1 MQLHK
6 KIILAT
12 GSILLLGVIGAAIFI
27 ESGVY
32 NIGAD
37 VPHWQVTYK
46 VLERVRNRSVAAHSA
61 DLKVPNLNNPQRILR
76 GAGQYAAM
84 CTSCHLAPGKTSSEI
99 RPGLYPQPPILA
111 QTKIDPRKA
120 FWAIK
125 HGIKL
130 SAMPAWGF
138 SHNDVTI
145 WDMVAFIE
153 KLPGMTPAE
162 YKTMVAQAPPDEEM
176 ASGHGHGGEE
186 SAHSHSG
193 TVSPASRKMMEE
205 HDQPVPKTGSSR
217 LGSGGKLV
225 TAEQMADAFQQ
236 ALQNGRR
243 DQVIAM
249 LAPDVEV
256 TEGGEVQTSRRAYV
270 EHHMSAD
277 MRFLKNA
284 KLQLLE
290 RHTQI
295 QGDRAVIRSVREL
308 RTEVRGRPLSLR
320 SRETLTMNQSDAG
333 WRIVAIHWNSKPV
346 SNAEKHRKAG

>member
-1 MQLHK
+1 MKLHK
-6 KIILAT
+6 KIVLAT
-12 GSILLLGVIGAAIFI
+12 GSVLLLGVIGATIFI
-27 ESGVY
+27 ESGAY

-37 VPHWQVTYK
+37 VPHWPVTYK
-46 VLERVRNRSVAAHSA
+46 VLERVRDRSVAVRSA
-61 DLKVPNLNNPQRILR
+61 DLKVPDLNNPQRILR

-84 CTSCHLAPGKTSSEI
+84 CTSCHLAPGKSSSEI

-111 QTKIDPRKA
+111 QTKIDPREA

-138 SHNDVTI
+138 SHDDVTI

-162 YKTMVAQAPPDEEM
+162 YQAMVAKAPADEEI

-193 TVSPASRKMMEE
+193 TVSPASRKMMED
-205 HDQPVPKTGSSR
+205 HDQPAQEAGSSKV
-217 LGSGGKLV
+217 GKGGKLIR
-225 TAEQMADAFQQ
+225 AENMADAFQQ
-236 ALQNGRR
+236 ALQNGHR

-249 LAPDVEV
+249 LAPDVRV
-256 TEGGEVQTSRRAYV
+256 TEGGEVQASRRAYV
-270 EHHMSAD
+270 DQHMNAD
-277 MRFLKNA
+277 MRFLQHA
-284 KLQLLE
+284 KIRLLE
-290 RHTQI
+290 RHAQM
-295 QGDRAVIRSVREL
+295 QGDRAVISSVREL
-308 RTEVRGRPLSLR
+308 HAEVRGKPLSLR

-333 WRIVAIHWNSKPV
+333 WRIVAIHWNSKPL
-346 SNAEKHRKAG
+346 SNAEKRRKAG